1 MKKIIELK
9 NITKFYGEDK
19 VLNDINLNIYDN
31 SLIGLVGLNGSGKT
45 TLLSVIFKLI
55 TNIKGEILQERDL
68 KISGL
73 IDQPAFYPHLSAFE
87 NLNLICLIKG
97 IDNELIPDT
106 LNRVN
111 LQKESN
117 KKYKTFSLGMRKR
130 LGIAAS
136 LMGNP
141 DIILL
146 DEPISGL
153 DPQGI
158 REIREIVY
166 KLFKTGKTIIISSH
180 ILSEIE
186 MLCTHILHLDE
197 GEVKYYGKKD
207 LLLNK
212 TDNLIEIYCNNPH
225 SLVIMLEKIDEI
237 TRIEAS
243 SLSVLVYFKNGI
255 SIEDANR
262 ILEKND
268 VDTSELSLK
277 KNNIENAIFNYK

>member
-19 VLNDINLNIYDN
+19 VLNDINLKIYDN

-55 TNIKGEILQERDL
+55 TNIQGEILQEKDL

-153 DPQGI
+153 DPHGI

-212 TDNLIEIYCNNPH
+212 TDNLIEIYCNNTH
-225 SLVIMLEKIDEI
+225 SLAIMLEKIDEI
-237 TRIEAS
+237 ARIEAS
-243 SLSVLVYFKNGI
+243 GLSVLVYFKNGI

-262 ILEKND
+262 VLEKNG

>member
-19 VLNDINLNIYDN
+19 VLNDINLKIYNN

-55 TNIKGEILQERDL
+55 TNIQGEILQEKDL

-153 DPQGI
+153 DPHGI

-212 TDNLIEIYCNNPH
+212 TDNLIEIYCNNTH
-225 SLVIMLEKIDEI
+225 SLAIILEKIDEI

-243 SLSVLVYFKNGI
+243 GLSVLVYFKNGI

-262 ILEKND
+262 VLEKNG

>member
-9 NITKFYGEDK
+9 NITKFYGKDK
-19 VLNDINLNIYDN
+19 VLNDINLKIYDN

-55 TNIKGEILQERDL
+55 TNIHGEILQEKDL

-97 IDNELIPDT
+97 IGNEIIPNT
-106 LNRVN
+106 LKLVN

-117 KKYKTFSLGMRKR
+117 KKYKAFSLGMRKR

-153 DPQGI
+153 DPHGI

-186 MLCTHILHLDE
+186 MLCTHILHLEE

-212 TDNLIEIYCNNPH
+212 TDNLIEIYCNNTH
-225 SLVIMLEKIDEI
+225 SLAIMLEKIDEI
-237 TRIEAS
+237 TRIEVS
-243 SLSVLVYFKNGI
+243 GLSVLVYFKNGI

-262 ILEKND
+262 VLEENG